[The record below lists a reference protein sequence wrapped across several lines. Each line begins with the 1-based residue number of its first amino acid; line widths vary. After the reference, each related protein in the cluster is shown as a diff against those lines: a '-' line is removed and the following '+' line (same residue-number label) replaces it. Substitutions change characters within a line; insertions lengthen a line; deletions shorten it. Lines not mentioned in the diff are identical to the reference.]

1 MNAELLEKISA
12 DRLRHDL
19 FYLCRDP
26 FSFRTVSYTA
36 PWHTKNSL
44 DEADEFISTEM
55 KKYGQVRM
63 IPY

>member
-1 MNAELLEKISA
+1 MNVELLEKISA

-36 PWHTKNSL
+36 P
-44 DEADEFISTEM
+44 
-55 KKYGQVRM
+55 
-63 IPY
+63 